1 MTTNIK
7 KEIGE
12 KIKRYRKKCGL
23 TQEQLAENIDISTR
37 NLSNIELGI
46 SYPKPE
52 TLEKILDTLNI
63 TTQNLFSN
71 EHLKS
76 KNELICEIY
85 KYISKAENNQILL
98 EKIYIILKTLCN
110 DYD

>member
-1 MTTNIK
+1 MNIR

-12 KIKRYRKKCGL
+12 KIKRARKKGGF
-23 TQEQLAENIDISTR
+23 TQERLAEIVDISSR

-52 TLEKILDTLNI
+52 TLEKIMLTLNM
-63 TTQNLFSN
+63 TTQELFSN

-76 KNELICEIY
+76 DNELLSEINY
-85 KYISKAENNQILL
+85 CISLVKNDRNLL
-98 EKIYIILKTLCN
+98 EKGYKVLKAFT
-110 DYD
+110 D